1 VLAPG
6 FSGSAERPAVQAVMT
21 ALHPYAGVLVV
32 DARGHGRSS
41 GVSTLGD
48 REVLDLDA
56 AVALARRLGY
66 RRVVTNGWSM
76 GGSGVLRHAGLT
88 GRGRVHGFPVREPVD
103 AVVAVSTTSR
113 WFVRDTVPMRR
124 LHWLVETRTG
134 RVVARHGFRVRIDP
148 AGWPTLPL
156 SPVELV
162 PAIAPTPL
170 LVVHGD
176 RDSYFTVEHPRAL
189 ARAAGEPTELWI
201 VEGFGHAEAA
211 APPDLIARIGAH
223 LPTLLARNTRAA

>member
-1 VLAPG
+1 
-6 FSGSAERPAVQAVMT
+6 
-21 ALHPYAGVLVV
+21 
-32 DARGHGRSS
+32 
-41 GVSTLGD
+41 VSTLGD
-48 REVLDLDA
+48 REVLDVDA

-76 GGSGVLRHAGLT
+76 GGSAVLRHAGLT

-134 RVVARHGFRVRIDP
+134 RVVARRGFGVRIDP

-156 SPVELV
+156 PPIHVVRS
-162 PAIAPTPL
+162 IAPTPML
-170 LVVHGD
+170 LVHGD

-189 ARAAGEPTELWI
+189 ARAAGETAELWLL
-201 VEGFGHAEAA
+201 EGFGHAEAA
-211 APPDLIARIGAH
+211 APPDLIARIGAY
-223 LPTLLARNTRAA
+223 LPTLLARGRRAA